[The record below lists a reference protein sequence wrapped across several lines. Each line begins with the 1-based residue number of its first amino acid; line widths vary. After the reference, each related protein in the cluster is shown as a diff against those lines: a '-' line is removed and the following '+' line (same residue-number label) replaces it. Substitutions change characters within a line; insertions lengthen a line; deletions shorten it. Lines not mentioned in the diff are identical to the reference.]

1 MELKFKKL
9 AKEAVIP
16 TYAHAAD
23 AGMDLTATRFT
34 QEVDKSGKVILVYH
48 TDLAVEIP
56 EGYFGM
62 ICMRSSVCKKS
73 ISMCNAVAVID
84 SGYTGELII
93 KFKITTDAI
102 PTVYQP
108 GEKIAQLIILPRPEI
123 EIVETEELAESER
136 GDNGFGSSDKKED
149 NDKQTET
156 KADDRNT

>member
-9 AKEAVIP
+9 AKEAVLP
-16 TYAHAAD
+16 TYAHATD

-34 QEVDKSGKVILVYH
+34 QEVDKSGKLILVYH

-56 EGYFGM
+56 KGYFGM
-62 ICMRSSVCKKS
+62 ICMRSSVCNKS
-73 ISMCNAVAVID
+73 ISMCNAVGIID
-84 SGYTGELII
+84 HGYTGELLI

-108 GEKIAQLIILPRPEI
+108 GEKVAQLIILPKPDI

-136 GDNGFGSSDKKED
+136 GDGGFGSSDKKED

-156 KADDRNT
+156 TTDDRES

>member
-9 AKEAVIP
+9 AKEAVMP

-56 EGYFGM
+56 EGYIGL
-62 ICMRSSVCKKS
+62 ICMKFSICSKS
-73 ISMCNAVAVID
+73 LMLCNGVGIVGHD
-84 SGYTGELII
+84 HTGELVV

-108 GEKIAQLIILPRPEI
+108 GEKVAQLIILPKPEI
-123 EIVETEELAESER
+123 EIVETEDLVESE
-136 GDNGFGSSDKKED
+136 KD

-156 KADDRNT
+156 KADDRNA